1 MQKSLVHNG
10 EDETRVGL
18 PPHRT
23 KNKIPLLHRDADR
36 TTTMGMQDMG
46 SMKRPGKKIKLFS
59 T

>member
-36 TTTMGMQDMG
+36 TTTLGVRDLG
-46 SMKRPGKKIKLFS
+46 PTERPEKK